1 MLFFSLSRNFKG
13 YFNTK
18 NNDTCPES
26 LKVMSERGQLE
37 SSGSEVKAKPAT
49 MKYGRRAGD
58 TKRAQGQNSVSSSN
72 RHNKKPVTV
81 MGTGTAYFEQA

>member
-1 MLFFSLSRNFKG
+1 MIPVPKASKSCQNVD
-13 YFNTK
+13 NW
-18 NNDTCPES
+18 
-26 LKVMSERGQLE
+26 KVRE
-37 SSGSEVKAKPAT
+37 SEVKAKPAT

-58 TKRAQGQNSVSSSN
+58 IKRAQGQNSVSSSN